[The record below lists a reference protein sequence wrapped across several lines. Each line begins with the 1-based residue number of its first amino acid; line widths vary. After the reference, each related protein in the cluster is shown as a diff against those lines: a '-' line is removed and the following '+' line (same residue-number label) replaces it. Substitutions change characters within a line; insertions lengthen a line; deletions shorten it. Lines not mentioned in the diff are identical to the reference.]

1 MKRMPRTFD
10 TETIHFD
17 SFSLNQTVSFC
28 SRTGEPGYNKRLA
41 DSFLR
46 RQSDLVHIRG
56 LSPLLHLASEILGG
70 PPRVGGRMKI
80 GNDHLGKLCFEIA
93 RITFA
98 FLGGEP

>member
-46 RQSDLVHIRG
+46 RQGDLVHIRG
-56 LSPLLHLASEILGG
+56 LSPLLHLAGEILRGLFG
-70 PPRVGGRMKI
+70 FGGRVKI
-80 GNDHLGKLCFEIA
+80 GHNSTGEILLYLHRLA
-93 RITFA
+93 LLQRRDF
-98 FLGGEP
+98 